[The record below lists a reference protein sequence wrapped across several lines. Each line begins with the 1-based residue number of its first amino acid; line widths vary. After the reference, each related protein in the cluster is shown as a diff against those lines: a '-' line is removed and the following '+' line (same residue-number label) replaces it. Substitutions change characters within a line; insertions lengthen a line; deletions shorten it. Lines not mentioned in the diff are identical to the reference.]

1 MKIKDLYTPG
11 RTVFSL
17 EVFPPNKNFPIETV
31 YEAIEGLAAINPA
44 YISVTYGAG
53 GNKNYA
59 VHGRKNLDDVM
70 VILFLMYAVDL
81 VAEHFEMVP

>member
-1 MKIKDLYTPG
+1 MTRAAPG
-11 RTVFSL
+11 KQL
-17 EVFPPNKNFPIETV
+17 IQ
-31 YEAIEGLAAINPA
+31 
-44 YISVTYGAG
+44 TYGAG